1 MNEEAKIISKHN
13 LDLSSIEKLANDIA
27 TRLNSNVEYG
37 EYSKG
42 ENGHN
47 FIALGTITKNETGIL
62 STLYDLQNDTNSNY
76 DFVLELGEEAKLIY
90 KDMISVIPA
99 WEEQFDT
106 VLTGYLDGTLST
118 DTYYSGVFDELNNF
132 GADKVLFIKES
143 NPETLDIKAN
153 HTWDQYSVDIQETE
167 ESFMVSLIK
176 E

>member
-13 LDLSSIEKLANDIA
+13 LDLSSTEKLANDIA

-47 FIALGTITKNETGIL
+47 FIPLGTITKNESGIF
-62 STLYDLQNDTNSNY
+62 STLYNLQNDTNSNY

-90 KDMISVIPA
+90 KDMISFIPP

-106 VLTGYLDGTLST
+106 VLKDYLEGTLIT
-118 DTYYSGVFDELNNF
+118 DPYYTGVFDDLRDF
-132 GADKVLFIKES
+132 GADKVLFVKEL

-153 HTWDQYSVDIQETE
+153 QTWEQYSADIQEKE
-167 ESFMVSLIK
+167 ESFIVALIQ
-176 E
+176 

>member
-13 LDLSSIEKLANDIA
+13 LDLSSTEKLANDIA

-47 FIALGTITKNETGIL
+47 FIPLGMITKNESGIF
-62 STLYDLQNDTNSNY
+62 STLYNLQNDTNSNY
-76 DFVLELGEEAKLIY
+76 AYVLELGDQAKLIY

-99 WEEQFDT
+99 LEEQFDK
-106 VLTGYLDGTLST
+106 VLAHYLEGKLAKDP
-118 DTYYSGVFDELNNF
+118 YYSRVFNDLRDF

-143 NPETLDIKAN
+143 NPETFDIAGN
-153 HTWDQYSVDIQETE
+153 QTWEQYFRDIQAKE
-167 ESFMVSLIK
+167 ESFMVSLI
-176 E
+176 EQ